1 MGEAQTK
8 KKGNPMLQKYKKFYF
23 PGILV
28 VLIALSVFFQ
38 YSLKILPFDFAIIPL
53 ILGGGYV
60 IWSTLEATFKLKKI
74 TAGIMVVLALIGT
87 TYVGEYLAGAIV
99 SFMMIF
105 GEFLED
111 VTLDKT
117 RNAVRALIKLVPDVA
132 WKKIDGEY
140 KEVPLK
146 KIKVGDMLLV
156 KPGERIAV
164 DGVIVS
170 GQAAINEA
178 SITGESMP
186 VDKTVNDKVYVG
198 TINENG
204 VLEIVAEKIGNDTTL
219 GKIIKTVRQ
228 AQDNKGDVQKT
239 ADKFAVYFT
248 PIILLICAYVWFT
261 TYELMRVMTIL
272 VIACPCAL
280 VLATPTAVVA
290 SIGNAAKRG
299 VLIKGG
305 VTLEKAAKIT
315 TLCMDKTGTLT
326 EGKPKVVN
334 IKCFNGCSEKDL
346 LLTAAIAEKN
356 SQHPLAK
363 AVLEYAHSKGI
374 KNIPDSDE
382 FNMMFGRGIKVKY
395 ENQFIEV
402 SNSKAL
408 KDSSIK
414 INNDAANYLKEQES
428 YGRTALVVIKDGMA
442 IGGLSIADT
451 VRESMKS
458 ALDLIKGVGIK
469 RVIMLTGDN
478 EATARSIAE
487 QVGITEFHA
496 NLLPEDKLN
505 IIKDLQSHGESVA
518 MIGDGV
524 NDAPALTLSDV
535 GIAMGAIG
543 TDVAIESADIALM
556 ADDMM
561 MVSETFGLSKRTYG
575 IIKQNIW
582 FFAVLVNVGGVYLSG
597 MGFLTPIAGAIVHNV
612 SSIFVVL
619 NSARML
625 NYTYNKNNRQQAYD
639 EKSTVAA

>member
-1 MGEAQTK
+1 MGGSKSK
-8 KKGNPMLQKYKKFYF
+8 KTGNPMLQKYKKFYF
-23 PGILV
+23 PGAILILILLA
-28 VLIALSVFFQ
+28 VLFQ
-38 YSLKILPFDFAIIPL
+38 YSWKVLPFDFALIPL
-53 ILGGGYV
+53 VIAGGYV
-60 IWSTLEATFKLKKI
+60 IWSTAEATFKLKKI

-105 GEFLED
+105 GEFLEE

-117 RNAVRALIKLVPDVA
+117 RNAVKALIKLVPDVA
-132 WKKIDGEY
+132 RKKIDGEY
-140 KEVPLK
+140 KEVSLK
-146 KIKVGDMLLV
+146 KIRVGDMLLV

-186 VDKTVNDKVYVG
+186 VDKTVDDKVYVG

-204 VLEIVAEKIGNDTTL
+204 VLEILAEKIGSDTTL
-219 GKIIKTVRQ
+219 GKIIKTVKL
-228 AQDNKGDVQKT
+228 AQENKGDVQKA
-239 ADKFAVYFT
+239 ADKFAKYFT
-248 PIILLICAYVWFT
+248 PIILLICAVVWFMT
-261 TYELMRVMTIL
+261 HELMRVMTIL

-290 SIGNAAKRG
+290 SVGNAAKRG

-305 VTLEKAAKIT
+305 IALEKAAKIT

-334 IKCFNGCSEKDL
+334 VKCFNGYSEKDL
-346 LLTAAIAEKN
+346 ILTAAIAEKN

-363 AVLEYAHSKGI
+363 AILEYALSKGI
-374 KNIPDSDE
+374 KDIPDAED

-395 ENQFIEV
+395 ENKSVEV
-402 SNSKAL
+402 SNSKVL
-408 KDSSIK
+408 QDESLK
-414 INNDAANYLKEQES
+414 INKDAADYLKEQES
-428 YGRTALVVIKDGMA
+428 YGRTSLLVIKDGVV
-442 IGGLSIADT
+442 IGGLAIADT
-451 VRESMKS
+451 VRENMKT
-458 ALDLIKGVGIK
+458 ALELIREAGIK
-469 RVIMLTGDN
+469 RIIMLTGDN
-478 EATARSIAE
+478 EATARTIAE

-496 NLLPEDKLN
+496 NLLPDDKLN
-505 IIKDLQSHGESVA
+505 IIKDLKSQGESVA

-524 NDAPALTLSDV
+524 NDAPALTLSDI

-543 TDVAIESADIALM
+543 TDVAIESSDIALM

-582 FFAVLVNVGGVYLSG
+582 LFAVIVNVAGVLLSSA
-597 MGFLTPIAGAIVHNV
+597 GFLSPIAGAIVHNI
-612 SSIFVVL
+612 SSVFVVL

-625 NYTYNKNNRQQAYD
+625 SYTYNKPANAG
-639 EKSTVAA
+639 KSSVAA

>member
-1 MGEAQTK
+1 MANNSK
-8 KKGNPMLQKYKKFYF
+8 KIQNPMLQKYQKFFF
-23 PGILV
+23 PGGLL
-28 VLIALSVFFQ
+28 VLILLSLVSQ
-38 YSLKILPFDFAIIPL
+38 YVVKILPFDLAIIPL

-60 IWSTLEATFKLKKI
+60 IWSTLEAIFKLKKI

-99 SFMMIF
+99 AFMMIS

-111 VTLDKT
+111 ITLNKT
-117 RNAVRALIKLVPDVA
+117 RNAVKALIKLVPDMA
-132 WKKIDGEY
+132 RKKIDGEY
-140 KEVPLK
+140 QEVSLR
-146 KIKVGDMLLV
+146 KIRVGDMLLV

-186 VDKTVNDKVYVG
+186 VDKTVGDKVYVG
-198 TINENG
+198 TLNENG
-204 VLEIVAEKIGNDTTL
+204 VLEIEAEKIGNDTTL
-219 GKIIKTVRQ
+219 GKIIKTVRM
-228 AQDNKGDVQKT
+228 AQENKGDVQKI
-239 ADKFAVYFT
+239 ADRFAVYFT
-248 PIILLICAYVWFT
+248 PIILAICVVVWFLT
-261 TYELMRVMTIL
+261 HDIMRVMTIL

-290 SIGNAAKRG
+290 SVGNAAKRG

-305 VTLEKAAKIT
+305 ITLEKAAKIT
-315 TLCMDKTGTLT
+315 TVCLDKTGTLT
-326 EGKPKVVN
+326 VGKPKVVD
-334 IKCFNGCSEKDL
+334 IKPFKGISETDVL
-346 LLTAAIAEKN
+346 ATAAIVEKN

-363 AVLEYAHSKGI
+363 AILECAQAKGLGS
-374 KNIPDSDE
+374 IPDSQD

-395 ENQFIEV
+395 DNVSLEV

-408 KDSSIK
+408 NDTAIK
-414 INNDAANYLKEQES
+414 TSNDVENYLKEQES
-428 YGRTALVVIKDGMA
+428 LGRTALIVIKDNTV
-442 IGGLSIADT
+442 IGGLAVADT
-451 VRESMKS
+451 IRGNMKT
-458 ALDLIKGVGIK
+458 AIQLIQDAGIK

-478 EATARSIAE
+478 EATAKAIAA
-487 QVGITEFHA
+487 QVGITEYYA
-496 NLLPEDKLN
+496 NLLPDDKLE
-505 IIKDLQSHGESVA
+505 IVKKLKAEGEAVA

-556 ADDMM
+556 SDDMM
-561 MVSETFGLSKRTYG
+561 MVSETFGLSKRAYG
-575 IIKQNIW
+575 IIKQNIV
-582 FFAVLVNVGGVYLSG
+582 FFAVFVNVAGVTLSSL
-597 MGFLTPIAGAIVHNV
+597 GFLSPIVGAIIHNV

-625 NYTYNKNNRQQAYD
+625 SYTYNKTLVNTNN
-639 EKSTVAA
+639 SSVAA